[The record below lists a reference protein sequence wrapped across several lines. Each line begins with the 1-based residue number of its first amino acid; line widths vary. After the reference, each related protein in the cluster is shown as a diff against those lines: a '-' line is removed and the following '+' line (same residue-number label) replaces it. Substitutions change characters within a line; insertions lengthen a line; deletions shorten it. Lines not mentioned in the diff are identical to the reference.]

1 MHILVL
7 VKEGDM
13 KKDKN
18 KKTKC
23 CSSKQT
29 RETDCGSSTSTKR

>member
-1 MHILVL
+1 M
-7 VKEGDM
+7 KRD
-13 KKDKN
+13 KKD

-23 CSSKQT
+23 CSGKSSV

>member
-1 MHILVL
+1 
-7 VKEGDM
+7 M
-13 KKDKN
+13 KKDKC

-23 CSSKQT
+23 CSSKQMT